1 MEEVEIEYP
10 PLSQWLAERLER
22 HKLEPLEPTPSV
34 TFYARTSRDAFAEW
48 FDAHLP
54 GPIDLDGGDRMQ
66 MFRSNW
72 HAGEGKYPDIAIGC
86 DTLVSV
92 GPGKW
97 RTTFETGRF
106 QVVLIFK
113 PTPLSADRCEI
124 TVRWSPDPR
133 VRPFIVSLL
142 RDIAR
147 AWPEAAEALA
157 PFIAADTPAAPGPDR
172 PESAQGTA
180 PAKPAPTKGPRIP
193 VKPGALHRWRM
204 VWRRIRPWYD
214 EGKSCIAISQEL
226 RAHAPDLAF
235 SVETIERI
243 IAAGRAG
250 LLD

>member
-1 MEEVEIEYP
+1 MQDVEYEFP
-10 PLSQWLAERLER
+10 PLSQWLVEHLEQT
-22 HKLEPLEPTPSV
+22 KLQPPDPTPPV

-54 GPIDLDGGDRMQ
+54 GPIDLGDGDRMQ
-66 MFRSNW
+66 MFRGTW
-72 HAGEGKYPDIAIGC
+72 HPGEGKYPDIAIGGY
-86 DTLVSV
+86 TLLFVC
-92 GPGKW
+92 PGKW
-97 RTTFETGRF
+97 RTTFDLSRF
-106 QVVLIFK
+106 RPVLIFK
-113 PTPLSADRCEI
+113 PSPCSADRCEI

-157 PFIAADTPAAPGPDR
+157 PFIAADTLAAPGPDR
-172 PESAQGTA
+172 PESAHGTA
-180 PAKPAPTKGPRIP
+180 PAKPAPAPGPRIP

-214 EGKSCIAISQEL
+214 EGKSCIAISQGL
-226 RAHAPDLAF
+226 RAHAPDLAC
-235 SVETIERI
+235 SVETINRI

-250 LLD
+250 HLD